1 MRSDYDRYY
10 PIISSLK
17 KTKKAELLI
26 YLTYQNYNKIFSNNV
41 SEIKKKFKV
50 LNNPTRSKNFGDG
63 AFQMIKN
70 LSHDLE
76 KLSYHIK

>member
-1 MRSDYDRYY
+1 M
-10 PIISSLK
+10 K

-41 SEIKKKFKV
+41 SEIKKEFKV
-50 LNNPTRSKNFGDG
+50 LNNPTDKNFGDG

-76 KLSYHIK
+76 KLSYHKNKKTRYHNNYG

>member
-1 MRSDYDRYY
+1 MKKKIFIISAGRSDYDRYY

-41 SEIKKKFKV
+41 SEIKKEFKV
-50 LNNPTRSKNFGDG
+50 LNNQQEAKT
-63 AFQMIKN
+63 
-70 LSHDLE
+70 LE
-76 KLSYHIK
+76 MGLFK